1 MHSGATTDGTQGK
14 ESFYDAPIE
23 VIMWLRLVYWR
34 RLFVVVL
41 TGLMPMLLYGDVPRW
56 YRWLGIGATATVF
69 LLWSLPS
76 RGNSLIE
83 DNSSTEKRKL
93 LLFTYLILFFTIIS
107 SIAICFISVLFIKS
121 EILFLINMPSKD
133 WFSLGCILFSGV
145 SSTLELIPRRVEFD
159 RKNFLFFEYR
169 VSLSC
174 LVWSLFTLPAML
186 LILIGKGLGGE
197 RL

>member
-1 MHSGATTDGTQGK
+1 MRSGEITDVTQGN

-41 TGLMPMLLYGDVPRW
+41 AGLMPMLLYGDVPRW
-56 YRWLGIGATATVF
+56 YRWLGIGATAIVF

-83 DNSSTEKRKL
+83 DGSSAEKRKL
-93 LLFTYLILFFTIIS
+93 LLLTYLMLFFTIIS
-107 SIAICFISVLFIKS
+107 SIAICFISALFIKS
-121 EILFLINMPSKD
+121 EILFLIDMPSKD
-133 WFSLGCILFSGV
+133 WFSSACVMSSGLL
-145 SSTLELIPRRVEFD
+145 STLELIPRRVEFD
-159 RKNFLFFEYR
+159 RKTFLFFDYR

-186 LILIGKGLGGE
+186 LILIGKGLAE

>member
-1 MHSGATTDGTQGK
+1 VTQGN
-14 ESFYDAPIE
+14 ESFYDVPIE

-34 RLFVVVL
+34 RLFVVVIA
-41 TGLMPMLLYGDVPRW
+41 GLMPMLLYGDVPRW
-56 YRWLGIGATATVF
+56 YRWLGIGATAIVF

-83 DNSSTEKRKL
+83 DGSSAEKRKL
-93 LLFTYLILFFTIIS
+93 LLLTYLMLFFTIIS
-107 SIAICFISVLFIKS
+107 SIAICFISALFIKS
-121 EILFLINMPSKD
+121 EILFLIDMPSKD
-133 WFSLGCILFSGV
+133 WFSSACVMSSGLL
-145 SSTLELIPRRVEFD
+145 STLELIPRRVEFD
-159 RKNFLFFEYR
+159 RKTFLFFDYR

-186 LILIGKGLGGE
+186 LILIGKGLAE